1 MTFEELKL
9 SKPLIE
15 TLEISFKEPT
25 KIQVAAIPAIL
36 SGANVIG
43 QAPTGTGKTLAYL
56 LPIFEK
62 IDAASSNVQALILSP
77 TYELVMQTAR
87 VGQELWKNLEGQLEV
102 ELNDSTKMNRI
113 EFRTLG
119 LIGGSNINRQ
129 IEALKKKKPQII
141 SASAGRIIELSRK
154 NKLNLMNLKFLVL
167 DEFDRLLDKQNL
179 ITIKEVIKLLPK
191 DIQILMFSATATKK
205 ALEQSKEFGTFNL
218 IKVDEDLTFA
228 AERQNFYRQVE
239 FHKKVSEVRKLTR
252 RFSITRGLVFIN
264 NKFSAVD
271 MLGKLRYDGIKAES
285 LISSSDKMSRKKA
298 IADFKAGKIQLLL
311 STDLAARGLDIENI
325 DYVINLDFPEN
336 AQMYLHRAGRTA
348 RAGAEGK
355 VITLVDRKEMHKIKE
370 LETALNI
377 NFQQL

>member
-1 MTFEELKL
+1 
-9 SKPLIE
+9 
-15 TLEISFKEPT
+15 
-25 KIQVAAIPAIL
+25 
-36 SGANVIG
+36 
-43 QAPTGTGKTLAYL
+43 
-56 LPIFEK
+56 
-62 IDAASSNVQALILSP
+62 
-77 TYELVMQTAR
+77 
-87 VGQELWKNLEGQLEV
+87 
-102 ELNDSTKMNRI
+102 
-113 EFRTLG
+113 
-119 LIGGSNINRQ
+119 
-129 IEALKKKKPQII
+129 
-141 SASAGRIIELSRK
+141 
-154 NKLNLMNLKFLVL
+154 
-167 DEFDRLLDKQNL
+167 
-179 ITIKEVIKLLPK
+179 
-191 DIQILMFSATATKK
+191 MFSATATKK

-252 RFSITRGLVFIN
+252 RFSINRGLVFIN

-271 MLGKLRYDGIKAES
+271 TLGKLRYDGIKAES
-285 LISSSDKMSRKKA
+285 LISSSDKMSRQKA

-355 VITLVDRKEMHKIKE
+355 VITLVDKKEMHKIKD